1 MLTEQLKK
9 LGFNE
14 GEAKV
19 YLATLE
25 LGETSVARI
34 AQKAKLERTTVYGFL
49 ENLKKRGLISISKRK
64 NKTVYSAEN
73 PKKLKREIEE
83 KGKSIEAIL
92 PELLSITNAIDKKP
106 TVKFFDSREGIY
118 DIYRD
123 TLLYG
128 GEKIQMWMSS
138 PWYDD
143 EKFWRDIY
151 MPERIE
157 KKILIKAIVPKTDE
171 AIEFV
176 KEDRISL
183 RETRMTDSH
192 NITADIV
199 LYGKRNIAIISYKDM
214 TGLVLE
220 SDSLF
225 QTLQTI
231 FEAHWNALSSKA

>member
-1 MLTEQLKK
+1 
-9 LGFNE
+9 
-14 GEAKV
+14 
-19 YLATLE
+19 
-25 LGETSVARI
+25 
-34 AQKAKLERTTVYGFL
+34 
-49 ENLKKRGLISISKRK
+49 
-64 NKTVYSAEN
+64 
-73 PKKLKREIEE
+73 
-83 KGKSIEAIL
+83 
-92 PELLSITNAIDKKP
+92 
-106 TVKFFDSREGIY
+106 
-118 DIYRD
+118 
-123 TLLYG
+123 
-128 GEKIQMWMSS
+128 
-138 PWYDD
+138 
-143 EKFWRDIY
+143 